1 MLSGL
6 ASLLLGG
13 SQTAAVSQEPC
24 NLKVTPAD
32 GEWELVDNE
41 ISGLYKL
48 FIVFTV
54 IILFVCF

>member
-13 SQTAAVSQEPC
+13 SQAAGVSQEQC